1 MVQVSTIIN
10 KISPILNQAFH
21 KSIFYEHMRPNKLPS
36 LAKLFG
42 KKEEFNTPVT
52 NPHASSPSGLLGSL
66 LRWLYYTVDYTYGF
80 YSKVLPKKAIRCC
93 VWMFDRY
100 YYDYLIDPKR
110 GKIKLPRWLLKLGQ
124 FFIPEPDMILCLGT
138 NAESIHRRK
147 PELTLIEV
155 ERQVV
160 ELKKFCD
167 SHKRAV
173 WIDTG
178 EDIKTSSNDAL
189 NKIISMMSKRFKST
203 NISIIDELFLFTSL
217 NRFLPRGI

>member
-1 MVQVSTIIN
+1 MA
-10 KISPILNQAFH
+10 ILYGGLYIWFLF
-21 KSIFYEHMRPNKLPS
+21 KS
-36 LAKLFG
+36 LA
-42 KKEEFNTPVT
+42 
-52 NPHASSPSGLLGSL
+52 
-66 LRWLYYTVDYTYGF
+66 
-80 YSKVLPKKAIRCC
+80 KKAIRCC

-160 ELKKFCD
+160 ELKN
-167 SHKRAV
+167 SV
-173 WIDTG
+173 IL
-178 EDIKTSSNDAL
+178 IK
-189 NKIISMMSKRFKST
+189 
-203 NISIIDELFLFTSL
+203 ELFGLTQVKIL
-217 NRFLPRGI
+217 KHQVMML